1 MSFSRL
7 ELWPKRVDEMLILMD
22 KPRDGRY
29 GAALCC
35 RRVPI
40 HYQLPR
46 ALGPRRISFMV
57 LRIDGTSFAVERI
70 GRWTAMNESKNEGVL
85 IENLDKQVSI

>member
-1 MSFSRL
+1 
-7 ELWPKRVDEMLILMD
+7 
-22 KPRDGRY
+22 
-29 GAALCC
+29 
-35 RRVPI
+35 
-40 HYQLPR
+40 
-46 ALGPRRISFMV
+46 MV